1 MTGLDKIVSQILEDA
16 GKEADEIVQ
25 KAQSDAN
32 KILSDAKESCQKI
45 EDEAAAKWTADEL
58 NYKERVRSSAELK
71 KRQAILLK
79 KQQIIAE
86 MLEQAYETLLFKKT
100 EEYFALIRK
109 MLKQFVLAKQGELY
123 FSERDLDRM
132 PDGFEA
138 EVEEIAASKGG
149 SLLLMKE
156 PKNIDGGFILV
167 YGGIEENCSFK
178 ALFLAQKD
186 RLLDKV
192 HELLFL

>member
-25 KAQSDAN
+25 KAQNDAS
-32 KILSDAKESCQKI
+32 KILSDAKESCQKM
-45 EDEAAAKWTADEL
+45 EDEAAAKWSADEL

-71 KRQAILLK
+71 KRQAILLQ

-86 MLEQAYETLLFKKT
+86 MLEQAYEALLFKKT

-186 RLLDKV
+186 RILDKV